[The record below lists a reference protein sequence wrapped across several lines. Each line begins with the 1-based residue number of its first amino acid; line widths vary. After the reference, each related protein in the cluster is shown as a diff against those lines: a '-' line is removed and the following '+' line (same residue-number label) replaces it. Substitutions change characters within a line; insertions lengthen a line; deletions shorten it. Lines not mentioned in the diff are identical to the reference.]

1 LGRLIRHALAPA
13 ATPVG
18 APTVVTTPPTATT
31 PSLTMTIIPL
41 ALATLPLPA
50 APFPLT
56 TLPLPLTTLPLP
68 LTTLPLPLTTLPLPL
83 TTLPLP
89 LAIIPLTV
97 AMIFLPLFA
106 LLMPPLGGANL
117 LAPRLAPALIA
128 AIALSAIAAHADTEQ
143 CPAAVTLPHSEFSF
157 ALCHRTAASAV
168 FDKDNWSVRR

>member
-50 APFPLT
+50 APF
-56 TLPLPLTTLPLP
+56 
-68 LTTLPLPLTTLPLPL
+68 PLTTLPLPL